1 MATPQRDRENPG
13 ARRATAPKGG
23 SALSYERIAL
33 RAYEIWIEAGCPHGE
48 HEEHWYRAERELRA
62 KR

>member
-1 MATPQRDRENPG
+1 MATPQRDRENSA
-13 ARRATAPKGG
+13 ARRATAPQG
-23 SALSYERIAL
+23 ANPLHERIAL
-33 RAYEIWIEAGCPHGE
+33 RAFEIWLEAGCPHGE